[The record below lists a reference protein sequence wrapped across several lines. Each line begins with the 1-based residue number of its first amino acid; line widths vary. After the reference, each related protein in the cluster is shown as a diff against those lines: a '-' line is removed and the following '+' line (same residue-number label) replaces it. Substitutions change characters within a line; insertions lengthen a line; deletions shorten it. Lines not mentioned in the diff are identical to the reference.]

1 MLHFTLARLI
11 VAALVSISTFV
22 RIYTGIDLGIDETIA
37 TMLVGGVLTVLA
49 FIFPS
54 FRKKDEKKAPPSSP
68 SDPE

>member
-37 TMLVGGVLTVLA
+37 TMLVGGALTVLA

-54 FRKKDEKKAPPSSP
+54 LGRKKAAPPPSSA